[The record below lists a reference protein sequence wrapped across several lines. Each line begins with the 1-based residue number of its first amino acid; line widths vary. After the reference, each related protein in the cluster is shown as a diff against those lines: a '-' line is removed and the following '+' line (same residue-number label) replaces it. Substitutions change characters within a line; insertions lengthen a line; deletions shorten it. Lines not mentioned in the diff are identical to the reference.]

1 MPPIGHPVCVPRKLR
16 AREGL
21 QEGGRGLQCT
31 AHAWGRLSRRLPYG
45 NSVSRAAA
53 ALGCPPRGWPR
64 ARCPPPGGSGG
75 LGWAPTDTGTSPKLG
90 VMEVGG
96 VTRSEGESNK
106 NAVMF
111 ARGLGLQKSLNN
123 NRFLSLHAG
132 GVWWGYSFL
141 QGFNPSAPGVTS
153 GKSLG
158 QLDRSS
164 KTL

>member
-1 MPPIGHPVCVPRKLR
+1 MHGTCMGAVI
-16 AREGL
+16 
-21 QEGGRGLQCT
+21 
-31 AHAWGRLSRRLPYG
+31 S
-45 NSVSRAAA
+45 AA
-53 ALGCPPRGWPR
+53 ALREQRLSCRGS
-64 ARCPPPGGSGG
+64 ARVSATGLAEGSVPPPGGSGG

-111 ARGLGLQKSLNN
+111 ARSLGLQKSLNN
-123 NRFLSLHAG
+123 NWFPSLHAG

-153 GKSLG
+153 GKLLG